1 MKAVLPGI
9 ARPLLEPHLPGGI
22 DPRWF
27 SSLDE
32 AKAMIADAEMAWVDM
47 QASTETADI
56 IVAAGP
62 ALRWISTM
70 RAGLDGLPLDF
81 LRERGIVLTNGT
93 GINALAVAEYA
104 IMGVLVAAK
113 RYDEIVRTADRRE
126 WTIHAPGTLQ
136 VEGSSA
142 LVIGLGTIGQ
152 LIADKLGGLGVV
164 VTGVT
169 RSGRNGSL
177 TPEQWRDRLG
187 TFDWIVL
194 AAPSTGETRAM
205 IGPKELTAM
214 KPGAWIVNIA
224 RGDIIDQDAL
234 IAALRA
240 NRIGGAFLD
249 PTDPEPLPPPHPL
262 WNAPNTLLTMHLSGR
277 SQTTMYRRAAE
288 LFLRNLA
295 AWQAG
300 EPLTNQV
307 DLAAGY

>member
-9 ARPLLEPHLPGGI
+9 ARPLLEPHLPDGVESL
-22 DPRWF
+22 WF
-27 SSLDE
+27 TSPGE
-32 AKAMIADAEMAWVDM
+32 AKAMIAEAEVAWVDL
-47 QASTETADI
+47 QISAETAEI

-81 LRERGIVLTNGT
+81 LRERGIVLSNGT

-104 IMGVLVAAK
+104 VMGVLVAAK
-113 RYDEIVRTADRRE
+113 RYDEVVRLADRHE
-126 WTIHAPGTLQ
+126 WSIHAPGTFQ
-136 VEGSSA
+136 VEGSCA
-142 LVIGLGTIGQ
+142 LVIGMGTIGQ
-152 LIADKLGGLGVV
+152 LIADKLTGLGVA

-169 RSGRNGSL
+169 RSGRDSSL
-177 TPEQWRDRLG
+177 TPEQWRERLG
-187 TFDWIVL
+187 AFDWIVL
-194 AAPSTGETRAM
+194 AAPSTDETRAM
-205 IGPKELTAM
+205 FGTEELAAM

-224 RGDIIDQDAL
+224 RGDMIDQDAL
-234 IAALRA
+234 IAALRTK
-240 NRIGGAFLD
+240 RIGGAFLD
-249 PTDPEPLPPPHPL
+249 PTTPEPLPPAHPL
-262 WNAPNTLLTMHLSGR
+262 WDAPNTLLTMHLSGR